1 MRNDLKEAKRTAD
14 RLREQAVTLRRTKG
28 GNATSST
35 TSSVVEG
42 NQRKNEE
49 RIKVLEAQVKAYK
62 SELARME
69 ASAAK
74 KSGKSSGKVKVK
86 CLVLVC
92 RKTHPR
98 QELHG
103 RHRND

>member
-1 MRNDLKEAKRTAD
+1 M
-14 RLREQAVTLRRTKG
+14 
-28 GNATSST
+28 
-35 TSSVVEG
+35 VEG

-74 KSGKSSGKVKVK
+74 KSGKSSGKGEGKVSGTSMSQNAPASRAAWEAQK
-86 CLVLVC
+86 RLRNAQIHCQLVYKRNAKSL
-92 RKTHPR
+92 K
-98 QELHG
+98 LH
-103 RHRND
+103 